1 MLREGKENRRK
12 WKIPHAGEKEAMT
25 EERKAEA
32 ALIKRLVEDPQRGM
46 EEAVEKYTGLLWT
59 LAGSY
64 LENPEDIK
72 ECVNE
77 AFMALYENRERYN
90 PTLGSLKAFLGGIV
104 KNIAV
109 SRFRKNAVREGLDR
123 KSVV

>member
-46 EEAVEKYTGLLWT
+46 EEAVEK
-59 LAGSY
+59 
-64 LENPEDIK
+64 
-72 ECVNE
+72 
-77 AFMALYENRERYN
+77 
-90 PTLGSLKAFLGGIV
+90 
-104 KNIAV
+104 
-109 SRFRKNAVREGLDR
+109 DR

>member
-1 MLREGKENRRK
+1 
-12 WKIPHAGEKEAMT
+12 MT

-109 SRFRKNAVREGLDR
+109 SRFRKNAVREGLRLYHAGRDVGR
-123 KSVV
+123 YRAGDCGPEA